1 MACLVFVS
9 LFTTGGGGGA
19 AFDEM
24 VDVVLSATELSAVV
38 EHLVKDW
45 SPKVWPTSPI
55 STIAGVFDFSM
66 PSEHFSSL
74 STCDRRFV
82 EQGIGL

>member
-1 MACLVFVS
+1 MACLVSVS

-38 EHLVKDW
+38 EHLVNDW
-45 SPKVWPTSPI
+45 SPKVWPTSLI
-55 STIAGVFDFSM
+55 STTAGAFDCSM

-74 STCDRRFV
+74 SSCDRRV
-82 EQGIGL
+82 ILVVY